1 MKRRLGLH
9 KGATLCA
16 SPAFVSSNEEADM
29 QIPHNAH
36 VLVADGRKMLFFRNE
51 GDAEYLKL
59 EVEAHREEENP
70 KASDQGTD
78 EPGRTFSGAQGGDPR
93 SGGLGATVGAA
104 HSAYSETDFHQ
115 LQEDRFAA
123 EAAEMLKERALAN
136 RFEKLI
142 VVAPPK
148 TLGELRKHYHKE
160 VEARIA
166 GEVAKDLTN
175 MPVPEIEKILQS
187 A

>member
-1 MKRRLGLH
+1 
-9 KGATLCA
+9 
-16 SPAFVSSNEEADM
+16 M

-36 VLVADGRKMLFFRNE
+36 VLVADGRKLLFFRNE
-51 GDAEYLKL
+51 GDAEYPNLQ
-59 EVEAHREEENP
+59 VETHRDHPNP

-93 SGGLGATVGAA
+93 SGGLGTTVGQG

-115 LQEDRFAA
+115 LEEDRFAH
-123 EAAEMLKERALAN
+123 EAAELLRKRALAN
-136 RFEKLI
+136 QIESLI
-142 VVAPPK
+142 IVAPPK
-148 TLGELRKHYHKE
+148 TLGEMRKHYHKE
-160 VEARIA
+160 VESRIA

-175 MPVPEIEKILQS
+175 MPVPEIEKVLQE